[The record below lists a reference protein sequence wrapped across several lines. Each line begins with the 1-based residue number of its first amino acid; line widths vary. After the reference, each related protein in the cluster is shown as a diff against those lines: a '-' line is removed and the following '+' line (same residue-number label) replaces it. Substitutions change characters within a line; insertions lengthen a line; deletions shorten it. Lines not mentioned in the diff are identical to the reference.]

1 MISLI
6 FTERH
11 RVMKLSVIIP
21 VYNGAKTI
29 KTLVQAVAQELS
41 ARLDLEVVLINDGSS
56 DDNSAEICQEI
67 AEKNSFIKFLNL
79 SRNFGEH
86 NAVMAG
92 LNFCTGDS
100 AVIIDDDF
108 QNPPS
113 EIGRLVDR
121 LTEGYDV
128 VFSRYDKKKHN
139 LFRNFGSKLHNL
151 IASILIGKPVGLYL
165 SSFKAINR
173 FVINELIKYG
183 GPYPYI
189 DGLILRVTQN
199 YSTLTVRH
207 EHRKEGKSGYTIHK
221 LLSLWFN
228 MFTSFSIL
236 PLRFA
241 MLLGFVFALLGFIGA
256 IVFFIERI
264 QNPNLPLG
272 WATLIISLFIIS
284 GVQLLGL
291 GMIGEY
297 LGRMFLKDSGKP
309 QFVVRN
315 TVNCMENND
324 EEDRYS

>member
-1 MISLI
+1 
-6 FTERH
+6 
-11 RVMKLSVIIP
+11 MKLSIIIP

-29 KTLVQAVAQELS
+29 KPLVQAVTKELS
-41 ARLDLEVVLINDGSS
+41 EKFDLEVVLINDCSPT
-56 DDNSAEICQEI
+56 DNSAEICQEI
-67 AEKNSFIKFLNL
+67 AKKNSFIKFLNL
-79 SRNFGEH
+79 SLNFGEH

-92 LNFCTGDS
+92 LNFCTGDA

-108 QNPPS
+108 QNPPL

-121 LTEGYDV
+121 LTEGYDI
-128 VFSRYDKKKHN
+128 VFSYYDKKGHN
-139 LFRNFGSKLHNL
+139 LFRNFGSKTHNL
-151 IASILIGKPVGLYL
+151 MASILIGKPIGLYL

-173 FVINELIKYG
+173 FVINELIKYT

-199 YSTLTVRH
+199 YSTLLVQH
-207 EHRKEGKSGYTIHK
+207 EPRQEGKSGYTICK
-221 LLSLWFN
+221 LLSLWLN

-236 PLRFA
+236 PLRLA
-241 MLLGFVFALLGFIGA
+241 MFLGFTFALLGFIGA
-256 IVFFIERI
+256 IITFVERI

-272 WATLIISLFIIS
+272 WATLIISLLIIS
-284 GVQLLGL
+284 GVQLIGL

-309 QFVVRN
+309 QFVVRK

-324 EEDRYS
+324 DEG